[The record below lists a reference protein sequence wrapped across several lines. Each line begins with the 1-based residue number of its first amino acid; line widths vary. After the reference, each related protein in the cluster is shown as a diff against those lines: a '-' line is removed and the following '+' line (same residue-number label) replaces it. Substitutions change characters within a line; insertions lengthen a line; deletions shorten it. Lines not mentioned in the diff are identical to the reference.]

1 MPVFACTSYEPH
13 ETLVE
18 TGNAHH
24 PTRTRT
30 LWGDRC
36 LDAVACQ
43 GYRLIWPARM
53 LFLEGLEVYSIGGR
67 PAEGMLCLG
76 AVPWKDMESKLVNSY
91 PIIGTFIIIH
101 HQHAI
106 ATTAQYPIIRT
117 FIIIHHQHAIATTAL
132 SGSLGKQ
139 PIDCSTWPTWQQ
151 KNAGEGALL
160 LCFDR

>member
-1 MPVFACTSYEPH
+1 MYTSNIWGYGFFLPVFACTSYEPH

-106 ATTAQYPIIRT
+106 ATTA
-117 FIIIHHQHAIATTAL
+117 L
-132 SGSLGKQ
+132 SGS
-139 PIDCSTWPTWQQ
+139 S
-151 KNAGEGALL
+151 GETTDRLL
-160 LCFDR
+160 NVADVAAKKRGRRSVVAVF